1 MCSRSEEGEGAG
13 GWGDGRRLRGRRE
26 WNTGSRARDLFI
38 QSKHDFSYWID
49 DRWSIIVG
57 LVGLK
62 RA

>member
-13 GWGDGRRLRGRRE
+13 VWGDGRRLRGRRE

-57 LVGLK
+57 PVGLK